1 MEVAQIDSAISDKHF
16 DDGTLSLASSN
27 DLTAAQVRAEGFADG
42 DDVAQR
48 ASEALDKVNKI
59 TTEYPAF
66 VDALEK
72 NWLEMPE
79 EAENNALMQAAFIDL
94 IKTIDGELT
103 SIFFD
108 GEGNGEGENWMNYQF
123 YAISHPKYF
132 DPIFWHTKLLHF
144 YGSVE

>member
-1 MEVAQIDSAISDKHF
+1 MEVAQIESAISDKRF
-16 DDGTLSLASSN
+16 DGSALSLASSN

-79 EAENNALMQAAFIDL
+79 EAENNALM
-94 IKTIDGELT
+94 
-103 SIFFD
+103 
-108 GEGNGEGENWMNYQF
+108 
-123 YAISHPKYF
+123 
-132 DPIFWHTKLLHF
+132 
-144 YGSVE
+144 